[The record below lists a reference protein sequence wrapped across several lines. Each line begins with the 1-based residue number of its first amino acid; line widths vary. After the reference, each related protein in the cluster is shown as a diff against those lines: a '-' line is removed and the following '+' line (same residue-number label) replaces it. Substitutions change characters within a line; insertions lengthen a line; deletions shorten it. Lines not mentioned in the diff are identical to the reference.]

1 MGGGFEDSDFLKKT
15 YMKRADLVRA
25 KENELGS
32 ILIPF
37 RLDSLL
43 AGSGKAKLKV
53 EMGDI
58 VTIYSLNDIFGQT
71 DETVFISGHVKNPG
85 EYRLHNDLK
94 IKDLLF
100 LAGGF

>member
-1 MGGGFEDSDFLKKT
+1 MNSAQNPC
-15 YMKRADLVRA
+15 Y
-25 KENELGS
+25 S
-32 ILIPF
+32 F

-71 DETVFISGHVKNPG
+71 DETVFISGHVKKS
-85 EYRLHNDLK
+85 R
-94 IKDLLF
+94 
-100 LAGGF
+100 